1 MRGTAHHRGKKI
13 VYFDSND
20 EMVCGSEVSQTE
32 EDDSV
37 IMGQNQLQGIS
48 KNRQYAKVFVQA
60 TEDERKRIREMIA
73 KQKQRKIQ

>member
-37 IMGQNQLQGIS
+37 IMGQN
-48 KNRQYAKVFVQA
+48 
-60 TEDERKRIREMIA
+60 
-73 KQKQRKIQ
+73 